1 MPQTVPNISH
11 VMCHV
16 TDHKTLLPVM
26 TVSPD
31 NEFPF
36 FFTCPPIIIPNHETI
51 LNYTSYIIIPN

>member
-31 NEFPF
+31 N
-36 FFTCPPIIIPNHETI
+36 
-51 LNYTSYIIIPN
+51 